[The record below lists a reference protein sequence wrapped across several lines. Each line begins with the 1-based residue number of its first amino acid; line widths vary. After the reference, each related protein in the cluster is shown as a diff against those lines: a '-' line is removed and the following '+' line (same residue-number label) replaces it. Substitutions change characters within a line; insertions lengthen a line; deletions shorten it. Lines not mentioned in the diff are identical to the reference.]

1 MKNLLLNMKRLLLL
15 LPLFLA
21 TCAKE
26 ENAYGWED
34 LEHHRKNI
42 VVGKMT
48 RDDVL
53 KLLGTPTATDTS
65 LIKEW
70 YYVQLIEEGFSIA
83 KPKVKVHKMLRII
96 FNDKGIVKSATV
108 ENIKESGQKIIT
120 EKTKT
125 VGYQEGFFKDT
136 FGRVG
141 QK

>member
-1 MKNLLLNMKRLLLL
+1 MKRLFLLFTLLL
-15 LPLFLA
+15 S

-34 LEHHRKNI
+34 LEQHRKEI
-42 VVGKMT
+42 IVGKT
-48 RDDVL
+48 SRDDVM
-53 KLLGTPTATDTS
+53 KLLGTPTAADTS

-96 FNDKGIVKSATV
+96 FNDKGIVKSATIEDV
-108 ENIKESGQKIIT
+108 KESGQKISK

-125 VGYQEGFFKDT
+125 VG
-136 FGRVG
+136 
-141 QK
+141 

>member
-1 MKNLLLNMKRLLLL
+1 MKRLLLL
-15 LPLFLA
+15 LPLLLA

-34 LEHHRKNI
+34 LEQHRKEI
-42 VVGKMT
+42 VVGKMC

-53 KLLGTPTATDTS
+53 KLFGTPTAADTT

-83 KPKVKVHKMLRII
+83 KPKIKVHKMLRII
-96 FNDKGIVKSATV
+96 FDDKGVVRSATI
-108 ENIKESGQKIIT
+108 EDIKKSRQKLIQ

-125 VGYQEGFFKDT
+125 VGYQEGFLKDT

>member
-1 MKNLLLNMKRLLLL
+1 MKRLLLL
-15 LPLFLA
+15 LPLFFA

-34 LEHHRKNI
+34 LEEHCKEVI
-42 VVGKMT
+42 VGKMS

-53 KLLGTPTATDTS
+53 KLLGTPTAADTT

-83 KPKVKVHKMLRII
+83 KPKVKAHKMLRVI
-96 FNDKGIVKSATV
+96 FNDRGVVKSATI
-108 ENIKESGQKIIT
+108 EDIKGSGRKLIKE
-120 EKTKT
+120 KTGT
-125 VGYQEGFFKDT
+125 AGYQEGFLKDT

>member
-1 MKNLLLNMKRLLLL
+1 MKRLFLL
-15 LPLFLA
+15 LPLLLS

-34 LEHHRKNI
+34 LDQHRKEI
-42 VVGKMT
+42 IVGKMS
-48 RDDVL
+48 RDDVM
-53 KLLGTPTATDTS
+53 KLLGIPTAADTS

-96 FNDKGIVKSATV
+96 FNDKGLVTSATI
-108 ENIKESGQKIIT
+108 ENIKKSGQKISK

>member
-1 MKNLLLNMKRLLLL
+1 MKRLLLL
-15 LPLFLA
+15 LPLLLA

-34 LEHHRKNI
+34 LEQHRKEI
-42 VVGKMT
+42 VVGKMR

-53 KLLGTPTATDTS
+53 KLFGTPTAADTT

-83 KPKVKVHKMLRII
+83 KPKVKVHQMLRII
-96 FNDKGIVKSATV
+96 FDDKGVVKSATI
-108 ENIKESGQKIIT
+108 EDIKKSRQKLIQ

-125 VGYQEGFFKDT
+125 VGYQEGFLKDT

>member
-1 MKNLLLNMKRLLLL
+1 MKRLLMMI
-15 LPLFLA
+15 PLFFSM
-21 TCAKE
+21 CAKE

-34 LEHHRKNI
+34 LEQHRQEI
-42 VVGKMT
+42 IVGKMT
-48 RDDVL
+48 REDVL
-53 KLLGTPTATDTS
+53 KILGTPTAADTS

-70 YYVQLIEEGFSIA
+70 YYVQLIEEGLSIA

-96 FNDKGIVKSATV
+96 FNDKGIVKSAAV
-108 ENIKESGQKIIT
+108 EDIKASKQKMVT

-125 VGYQEGFFKDT
+125 VGYQEGFLKDT

>member
-1 MKNLLLNMKRLLLL
+1 MTMKRLWLILPLLL
-15 LPLFLA
+15 S

-34 LEHHRKNI
+34 LEEHRKGII
-42 VVGKMT
+42 VGQMS
-48 RDDVL
+48 REDVF
-53 KLLGTPTATDTS
+53 KLMGTPTATDTS

-96 FNDKGIVKSATV
+96 FNDKGIVSSAKLEDIQKTQ
-108 ENIKESGQKIIT
+108 GKIIT

-125 VGYQEGFFKDT
+125 VGYQEGFLKDT

-141 QK
+141 QR

>member
-1 MKNLLLNMKRLLLL
+1 MKNLLVNMKRLFLL
-15 LPLFLA
+15 LPLLLA

-34 LEHHRKNI
+34 LEQHRKEI
-42 VVGKMT
+42 IVGKMS
-48 RDDVL
+48 RDDVM
-53 KLLGTPTATDTS
+53 KLLGTPTAADTS

-96 FNDKGIVKSATV
+96 FNGKGIVTSATI
-108 ENIKESGQKIIT
+108 ENIKESGQKISK